1 MAMLCI
7 GAPTAAAK
15 SGIDVSAVWNGGG
28 TGVAVSAFGGDDAA
42 GPQRLCLQES
52 TRQGWHTLV
61 CGRIELGT
69 GGKIGYTVPAAG
81 PGARFRAVLQRIS
94 RMRGRAPQADLTSAG
109 IAPKTPSARSL
120 SLRSARAAA
129 LRHGHGCD
137 RPEDRAQRQAKS
149 RSVVSLSSVD
159 NGIATASVVRSK

>member
-1 MAMLCI
+1 MAVLCI
-7 GAPTAAAK
+7 GAPAAAAK
-15 SGIDVSAVWNGGG
+15 SGIDVSAVWRGGRS
-28 TGVAVSAFGGDDAA
+28 VAVSAFGGDDAA

-52 TRQGWHTLV
+52 AGHGWHTLV

-69 GGKIGYTVPAAG
+69 GGRIGYDVPAAG

-94 RMRGRAPQADLTSAG
+94 RVRGGAPQADLASAR
-109 IAPKTPSARSL
+109 IAPRSPSARSP
-120 SLRSARAAA
+120 RSARAAV
-129 LRHGHGCD
+129 RRRGRG
-137 RPEDRAQRQAKS
+137 RVREQDRAQRQAKS